1 MAWLSDWAHRVKLTI
16 DQGDISAALS
26 NFPIMVALGTSVGR
40 NSDDVSFIFDELESD
55 ANRFKIAVTT
65 SDGETQCYVEIEWWN
80 DAGEVA
86 WLWVKVPSIAS
97 DADTDLYLYYDK
109 TKANNTTYV
118 GDLGSTP
125 AHNVWSN
132 NYGMVLHQR
141 DATSTTIND
150 STANHNHGTKAGV
163 NKPMQAAFGR
173 IAVAQDYESANS
185 ELVDHSISP
194 SIRVSNITLEAW
206 VNRDAADHRDPV
218 LDRRWAGGGYQVY
231 SFEVIASDRI
241 QWWFKD
247 DSDAQYGAWQSDS
260 PVGTGWHHV
269 VVTYDGVNVRFFLD
283 GDPDGVDPETGALGT
298 ASEKPLRTGVS
309 WTVYAD
315 AIIDEIRLHSDAKPP
330 AWIKAVFESES
341 DDLVDFGS
349 EQTLIA
355 DGTAAGSGIGLAEA
369 TAYLIISA
377 LASGEGIGLAAA
389 AGYLKVLAQA
399 SGEGIGLAEATGE
412 VVVEGVGAGSGIGLG
427 RLDGLGL
434 VLAQAAASGL
444 GIMTA
449 HAGVI
454 PYAYWL
460 LIQEVPELRA
470 RIEELELALI
480 PKAHFRL

>member
-16 DQGDISAALS
+16 DQGDINAALS

-55 ANRFKIAVTT
+55 ANRHKIAVTT
-65 SDGETQCYVEIEWWN
+65 ADGVTQCYVEVEWWN

-97 DADTDLYLYYDK
+97 DADTDLYLYFDK
-109 TKANNTTYV
+109 SKPNNNTYV
-118 GDLGSTP
+118 GGIASTP
-125 AHNVWSN
+125 GKAVWSN
-132 NYGMVLHQR
+132 NYVAVFHQR
-141 DATSTTIND
+141 DKTSTTIDD
-150 STANHNHGTKAGV
+150 SGPYGNHGTKAGV
-163 NKPMQAAFGR
+163 NRPMQAAFGR
-173 IAVAQDYESANS
+173 IAVAQDYESANT
-185 ELVDHSISP
+185 EHVDHGYHP
-194 SIRVSNITLEAW
+194 SMDVSNITLEGW
-206 VNRDAADHRDPV
+206 VSRDAADHRDPV
-218 LDRRWAGGGYQVY
+218 LDRRWAGSGYQVY
-231 SFEVIASDRI
+231 SFEVLASDRI

-247 DSDAQYGAWQSDS
+247 DADNQYGPWQSDS

-269 VVTYDGVNVRFFLD
+269 VVTYDGVNVRFYLD

-298 ASEKPLRTGVS
+298 ASGKLLRTGVS

-315 AIIDEIRLHSDAKPP
+315 AIIDEIRMHSDAKPP
-330 AWIKAVFESES
+330 AWIKAEFESER

-369 TAYLIISA
+369 TAYLIISG

-434 VLAQAAASGL
+434 VLAQAAGSGVGTLVADAS
-444 GIMTA
+444 I
-449 HAGVI
+449 I
-454 PYAYWL
+454 PYLYWQ
-460 LIQEVPELRA
+460 LILEVPILRA
-470 RIEELELALI
+470 RIEELELALV
-480 PKAHFRL
+480 PKAHYRL